1 MDSLIHWFQVIYQY
15 YGVLIMSGLN
25 EQISHQQIWLH
36 SHRIIAA
43 LCGVLPG
50 FGQFYNKQYAKGAIF
65 FILLSSFYSV
75 SHDFIANGMWGLF
88 TLGEHLPEDNSVF
101 LMAKGIIALIILIF
115 AVLIYLLSIFDAY
128 SNGRLR
134 DENKPLNSIRSQYRN
149 VINAGFP
156 YLMISPGF
164 FLLIFVVVFPIV
176 FGFAIGFT
184 NYNLYN
190 SPPAKLID
198 WVGFNNF
205 INIFKINLWRK
216 TFIDVLQWTVIWTF
230 LASTLQCSVGVLLA
244 ILVNQKDLK
253 FKPLIRTIFI
263 LPWAVPGFVTILIFT
278 GMFNDS
284 FGVINNV
291 ILDCFGI
298 EPKAWL
304 TDPFWTKTALIM
316 IQTWLGFP
324 FVFAMTTGVLQAIP
338 GDLYEAATMDGASKF
353 QQLRTITLPLVL
365 YSIAPILITQYT
377 FNFNNFN
384 IIYLFNNGGPAVI
397 GSNAGGTDILVSW
410 IYKLTMSS
418 SQYSIA
424 SAITLLLSIFV
435 VGIALWQFRMTK
447 SFKDEA

>member
-1 MDSLIHWFQVIYQY
+1 MSD
-15 YGVLIMSGLN
+15 MSGHIEPGVGFYRSQRFMAMLC
-25 EQISHQQIWLH
+25 
-36 SHRIIAA
+36 A
-43 LCGVLPG
+43 LIPG
-50 FGQFYNKQYAKGAIF
+50 MGQFYNRQFAKGLLF
-65 FILLSSFYSV
+65 FVLLMSFYGVSREFIL
-75 SHDFIANGMWGLF
+75 HGMWGIT
-88 TLGEHLPEDNSVF
+88 TLGENLPEDNSVF
-101 LMAKGIIALIILIF
+101 LLAKGVIALL
-115 AVLIYLLSIFDAY
+115 VLLFGLTLYGLSFFDAY
-128 SNGRLR
+128 KNGLR
-134 DENKPLNSIRSQYRN
+134 IDEGRPLNSIRIQYRN

-164 FLLIFVVVFPIV
+164 ILLVFVVVFPII

-190 SPPAKLID
+190 SPPAKLVD
-198 WVGFNNF
+198 WVGLKNF
-205 INIFKINLWRK
+205 FNIFQINLWRN
-216 TFIDVLQWTVIWTF
+216 TFFDVLQWTIVWTL
-230 LASTLQCSVGVLLA
+230 LASTLQCAVGVLLA
-244 ILVNQKDLK
+244 VLVNQKDLK
-253 FKPLIRTIFI
+253 FKPLVRTIFI

-291 ILDCFGI
+291 ILDFFGI

-304 TDPFWTKTALIM
+304 TDPFWTKVALIL

-338 GDLYEAATMDGASKF
+338 DDLYEAATMDGASKI
-353 QQLRTITLPLVL
+353 QQLRTITLPLVF

-397 GSNAGGTDILVSW
+397 GGNAGGTDILVSW

-435 VGIALWQFRMTK
+435 VGIALWQFRMTN
-447 SFKDEA
+447 SFKEEAR

>member
-1 MDSLIHWFQVIYQY
+1 MSEHFKHDSGRYR
-15 YGVLIMSGLN
+15 
-25 EQISHQQIWLH
+25 
-36 SHRIIAA
+36 SHRLAA
-43 LCGVLPG
+43 SLLAFMPG
-50 FGQFYNKQYAKGAIF
+50 FGQFYNRQFVKGMMF
-65 FILLSSFYSV
+65 FILLTSFYAVTS
-75 SHDFIANGMWGLF
+75 DFISHGIWGLV
-88 TLGEHLPEDNSVF
+88 TLGENLPEDNSVF
-101 LMAKGIIALIILIF
+101 LLAKGIIASLVVLF
-115 AVLIYLLSIFDAY
+115 GLAVYALSIHDAY
-128 SNGRLR
+128 KNGRLF
-134 DENKPLNSIRSQYRN
+134 DEGRPLNSLRVQYRN

-164 FLLIFVVVFPIV
+164 ILLVFVVVFPII

-190 SPPAKLID
+190 SPPAKLVD
-198 WVGFNNF
+198 WVGLKNF
-205 INIFKINLWRK
+205 FNIFHINLWRN
-216 TFIDVLQWTVIWTF
+216 TFIDVLQWTVVWT
-230 LASTLQCSVGVLLA
+230 LVASTLQCTVGVLLA

-304 TDPFWTKTALIM
+304 TDPFWTKIALIM

-418 SQYSIA
+418 SQYGVA

-447 SFKDEA
+447 SFKEEAR

>member
-1 MDSLIHWFQVIYQY
+1 M
-15 YGVLIMSGLN
+15 M
-25 EQISHQQIWLH
+25 
-36 SHRIIAA
+36 
-43 LCGVLPG
+43 
-50 FGQFYNKQYAKGAIF
+50 F
-65 FILLSSFYSV
+65 FILLTSFYAV
-75 SHDFIANGMWGLF
+75 TRDFIAHGMWGLL
-88 TLGEHLPEDNSVF
+88 TLGENLPEDNSVF
-101 LMAKGIIALIILIF
+101 LLAEGIIASLVVVFGL
-115 AVLIYLLSIFDAY
+115 AVYVLSINDAY
-128 SNGRLR
+128 KNGQRL
-134 DENKPLNSIRSQYRN
+134 DEGRPLNSLRVQYRN

-164 FLLIFVVVFPIV
+164 ILLVFVVVFPII

-190 SPPAKLID
+190 SPPAKLVD
-198 WVGFNNF
+198 WVGLKNF
-205 INIFKINLWRK
+205 FNIFQINLWRN
-216 TFIDVLQWTVIWTF
+216 TFIDVLQWTVVWT
-230 LASTLQCSVGVLLA
+230 LVASTLQCTVGVLLA

-291 ILDCFGI
+291 ILDFFGI

-304 TDPFWTKTALIM
+304 TDPFWTKVALIM

-338 GDLYEAATMDGASKF
+338 NDLYEAATMDGASKF

-418 SQYSIA
+418 SQYGIA

-447 SFKDEA
+447 SFKEEAR

>member
-1 MDSLIHWFQVIYQY
+1 MSDMTKRLEQD
-15 YGVLIMSGLN
+15 SGLYR
-25 EQISHQQIWLH
+25 
-36 SHRIIAA
+36 SHRVTATA
-43 LCGVLPG
+43 LAFIPG
-50 FGQFYNKQYAKGAIF
+50 FGQFYNRQFVKGVIF
-65 FILLSSFYSV
+65 LVLLVSFYGV
-75 SHDFIANGMWGLF
+75 SRDFIAHGMWGLT
-88 TLGEHLPEDNSVF
+88 TLGETLPEDNSVF
-101 LMAKGIIALIILIF
+101 LLAEGIIAALVMLF
-115 AVLIYLLSIFDAY
+115 GLVIYLLSINDAY
-128 SNGRLR
+128 KNGKLL
-134 DENKPLNSIRSQYRN
+134 DEGRELNSLRVQYRN

-164 FLLIFVVVFPIV
+164 ILLVFVVVFPII

-190 SPPAKLID
+190 SPPAKLVD
-198 WVGFNNF
+198 WIGLKNF
-205 INIFKINLWRK
+205 FNIFQVNLWRN
-216 TFIDVLQWTVIWTF
+216 TFFDVLQWTVVWTL
-230 LASTLQCSVGVLLA
+230 LASTLQCTVGVLLA

-253 FKPLIRTIFI
+253 GKSLIRTIFI

-291 ILDCFGI
+291 ILDFFGI

-304 TDPFWTKTALIM
+304 TDPFWTKVALIM

-338 GDLYEAATMDGASKF
+338 NDLYEAATMDGASKF
-353 QQLRTITLPLVL
+353 QQLKTITLPLVL

-418 SQYSIA
+418 SQYGIA
-424 SAITLLLSIFV
+424 SAITLLLSIVV

-447 SFKDEA
+447 SFKEEAR

>member
-1 MDSLIHWFQVIYQY
+1 MSKHFESDSGFTR
-15 YGVLIMSGLN
+15 
-25 EQISHQQIWLH
+25 
-36 SHRIIAA
+36 SHRVTASLLA
-43 LCGVLPG
+43 LIPG
-50 FGQFYNKQYAKGAIF
+50 FGQLYNRQFVKGIMF
-65 FILLSSFYSV
+65 FILLTSFYAV
-75 SHDFIANGMWGLF
+75 TRDFISHGMWGLV
-88 TLGEHLPEDNSVF
+88 TLGENLPEDNSVF
-101 LMAKGIIALIILIF
+101 LLAEGIIASLVVIF
-115 AVLIYLLSIFDAY
+115 GLVVYVLSISDAY
-128 SNGRLR
+128 KNGKLT
-134 DENKPLNSIRSQYRN
+134 DEGRELNSLRVQYRN

-164 FLLIFVVVFPIV
+164 ILLVFVVVFPII

-190 SPPAKLID
+190 SPPAKLVD
-198 WVGFNNF
+198 WVGLKNF
-205 INIFKINLWRK
+205 FNIFQINLWRN
-216 TFIDVLQWTVIWTF
+216 TFIDVLQWTVVWT
-230 LASTLQCSVGVLLA
+230 LVASTLQCTVGVLLA

-291 ILDCFGI
+291 ILDFFGI

-304 TDPFWTKTALIM
+304 TDPFWTKVALIM

-338 GDLYEAATMDGASKF
+338 NDLYEAATMDGSSKF
-353 QQLRTITLPLVL
+353 QQLKTITLPLVL

-418 SQYSIA
+418 SQYGIA

-447 SFKDEA
+447 SFKEEAR

>member
-1 MDSLIHWFQVIYQY
+1 MSD
-15 YGVLIMSGLN
+15 MSGHI
-25 EQISHQQIWLH
+25 EPGVGFYRSQ
-36 SHRIIAA
+36 RFIAMLCA
-43 LCGVLPG
+43 LIPG
-50 FGQFYNKQYAKGAIF
+50 MGQFYNRQFAKGLLF
-65 FILLSSFYSV
+65 CVLLMSFYGVSREFILHGV
-75 SHDFIANGMWGLF
+75 WGIT
-88 TLGEHLPEDNSVF
+88 TLGENLPEDNSVF
-101 LMAKGIIALIILIF
+101 LLAKGIIALL
-115 AVLIYLLSIFDAY
+115 VLLFGLTLYGLSFFDAY
-128 SNGRLR
+128 KNGLR
-134 DENKPLNSIRSQYRN
+134 IDEGRPLNSIRVQYRN

-164 FLLIFVVVFPIV
+164 ILLVFVVVFPII

-190 SPPAKLID
+190 SPPAKLVD
-198 WVGFNNF
+198 WVGLKNF
-205 INIFKINLWRK
+205 FNIFHINLWRN
-216 TFIDVLQWTVIWTF
+216 TFFDVLQWTIVWTL
-230 LASTLQCSVGVLLA
+230 LASTLQCAVGVLLA

-253 FKPLIRTIFI
+253 FKPLVRTIFI

-291 ILDCFGI
+291 ILNFFGV

-304 TDPFWTKTALIM
+304 TDPFWTKVALIL

-338 GDLYEAATMDGASKF
+338 NDLYEAATMDGASKI
-353 QQLRTITLPLVL
+353 QQLRTITLPLVF

-397 GSNAGGTDILVSW
+397 GGNAGGTDILVSW

-435 VGIALWQFRMTK
+435 VGIALWQFRMTN
-447 SFKDEA
+447 SFKEEAR

>member
-1 MDSLIHWFQVIYQY
+1 MNFLEH
-15 YGVLIMSGLN
+15 GL
-25 EQISHQQIWLH
+25 
-36 SHRIIAA
+36 
-43 LCGVLPG
+43 
-50 FGQFYNKQYAKGAIF
+50 
-65 FILLSSFYSV
+65 
-75 SHDFIANGMWGLF
+75 WGLI
-88 TLGEHLPEDNSVF
+88 TLGESLPRDNSIF
-101 LMAKGIIALIILIF
+101 LLAEGIISIIVGIF
-115 AVLIYLLSIFDAY
+115 GLLVYALSIHDAY
-128 SNGRLR
+128 QNGKLR
-134 DENKPLNSIRSQYRN
+134 DEGKSLNSIRKQFRN
-149 VINAGFP
+149 IVDSGFP
-156 YLMISPGF
+156 YLMTTPAFI
-164 FLLIFVVVFPIV
+164 LLVFVVVFPIV

-190 SPPAKLID
+190 TPPAKLVD
-198 WVGFNNF
+198 WVGIKNF

-216 TFIDVLQWTVIWTF
+216 TFLDVLQWTVIWTF
-230 LASTLQCSVGVLLA
+230 LATTLQCAVGILLA

-278 GMFNDS
+278 GMFNDT

-291 ILDCFGI
+291 ILDFFGI
-298 EPKAWL
+298 DPKPWL

-338 GDLYEAATMDGASKF
+338 SDLYEAATMDGSSKF
-353 QQLRTITLPLVL
+353 QQLKTITLPLVL

-384 IIYLFNNGGPAVI
+384 IIYLFNNGEPAVI

-435 VGIALWQFRMTK
+435 VGIALWQFRMTS
-447 SFKDEA
+447 SFKEEGR

>member
-1 MDSLIHWFQVIYQY
+1 MSDMSEHFEHN
-15 YGVLIMSGLN
+15 SGLYRS
-25 EQISHQQIWLH
+25 QRFTASLFSVI
-36 SHRIIAA
+36 
-43 LCGVLPG
+43 PG
-50 FGQFYNKQYAKGAIF
+50 FGQFYNRQFVKGMMF
-65 FILLSSFYSV
+65 FILLTSFYAV
-75 SHDFIANGMWGLF
+75 TRDFISHGMWGLV
-88 TLGEHLPEDNSVF
+88 TLGENLPEDNSVF
-101 LMAKGIIALIILIF
+101 LLAEGIIASLVVVFGL
-115 AVLIYLLSIFDAY
+115 AVYVLSINDAY
-128 SNGRLR
+128 KNGQLL
-134 DENKPLNSIRSQYRN
+134 DEGRPLNSLRVQYRN

-164 FLLIFVVVFPIV
+164 ILLVFVVVFPII

-190 SPPAKLID
+190 SPPAKLVD
-198 WVGFNNF
+198 WVGLKNF
-205 INIFKINLWRK
+205 FNIFQINLWRN
-216 TFIDVLQWTVIWTF
+216 TFIDVLQWTVVWT
-230 LASTLQCSVGVLLA
+230 LVASTLQCTVGVLLA

-291 ILDCFGI
+291 ILDFFGI

-304 TDPFWTKTALIM
+304 TDPFWTKVALIM

-338 GDLYEAATMDGASKF
+338 NDLYEAATMDGASKL

-418 SQYSIA
+418 SQYGIA

-447 SFKDEA
+447 SFKEEAR

>member
-1 MDSLIHWFQVIYQY
+1 MSEHFEHN
-15 YGVLIMSGLN
+15 SGLYRS
-25 EQISHQQIWLH
+25 QRFTASLFSVI
-36 SHRIIAA
+36 
-43 LCGVLPG
+43 PG
-50 FGQFYNKQYAKGAIF
+50 FGQFYNRQFVKGMMF
-65 FILLSSFYSV
+65 FILLTSFYAV
-75 SHDFIANGMWGLF
+75 TRDFISHGMWGLV
-88 TLGEHLPEDNSVF
+88 TLGENLPEDNSVF
-101 LMAKGIIALIILIF
+101 LLAEGIIASLVVVFGL
-115 AVLIYLLSIFDAY
+115 AVYVLSINDAY
-128 SNGRLR
+128 KNGQLL
-134 DENKPLNSIRSQYRN
+134 DEGRPLNSLRVQYRN

-164 FLLIFVVVFPIV
+164 ILLVFVVVFPII

-190 SPPAKLID
+190 SPPAKLVD
-198 WVGFNNF
+198 WVGLKNF
-205 INIFKINLWRK
+205 FNIFQINLWRN
-216 TFIDVLQWTVIWTF
+216 TFIDVLQWTVVWT
-230 LASTLQCSVGVLLA
+230 LVASTLQCTVGVLLA

-291 ILDCFGI
+291 ILDFFGI

-304 TDPFWTKTALIM
+304 TDPFWTKVALIM

-338 GDLYEAATMDGASKF
+338 NDLYEAATMDGASKL

-418 SQYSIA
+418 SQYGIA

-447 SFKDEA
+447 SFKEEAR

>member
-1 MDSLIHWFQVIYQY
+1 
-15 YGVLIMSGLN
+15 MSDMS
-25 EQISHQQIWLH
+25 EHMEPDTAFYR
-36 SHRIIAA
+36 SHRFTALVLAII
-43 LCGVLPG
+43 PG
-50 FGQFYNKQYAKGAIF
+50 FGQFYNRQFVKGALF
-65 FILLSSFYSV
+65 FVLLVSFYGV
-75 SHDFIANGMWGLF
+75 SRDFIAHGMWGIR
-88 TLGEHLPEDNSVF
+88 TLGENLPQDNSVF
-101 LMAKGIIALIILIF
+101 LLAEGVIALLVMCF
-115 AVLIYLLSIFDAY
+115 GLVIYALSMNDAFQNGKLL
-128 SNGRLR
+128 
-134 DENKPLNSIRSQYRN
+134 DEGKPLNSLRVQYRN

-164 FLLIFVVVFPIV
+164 ILLVFVVVFPII

-190 SPPAKLID
+190 SPPAKLVD
-198 WVGFNNF
+198 WVGLKNF
-205 INIFKINLWRK
+205 FNIFQINLWRN
-216 TFIDVLQWTVIWTF
+216 TFFDVLQWTIVWTL
-230 LASTLQCSVGVLLA
+230 LASTLQCTVGVLLA

-291 ILDCFGI
+291 ILDFFGI

-304 TDPFWTKTALIM
+304 TDPFWTKVALIA

-338 GDLYEAATMDGASKF
+338 NDLYEAATMDGASKF
-353 QQLRTITLPLVL
+353 QQLKTITLPLVL

-418 SQYSIA
+418 SQYGIA

-435 VGIALWQFRMTK
+435 VGIALWQFRMTN
-447 SFKDEA
+447 SFKEETR

>member
-1 MDSLIHWFQVIYQY
+1 MSEHFEHN
-15 YGVLIMSGLN
+15 SGLYRS
-25 EQISHQQIWLH
+25 QRFTASLL
-36 SHRIIAA
+36 A
-43 LCGVLPG
+43 LIPG
-50 FGQFYNKQYAKGAIF
+50 CGQFYNRQFVKGMMF
-65 FILLSSFYSV
+65 FILLTSFYAV
-75 SHDFIANGMWGLF
+75 TRDFISHGMWGLV
-88 TLGEHLPEDNSVF
+88 TLGENLPEDNSVF
-101 LMAKGIIALIILIF
+101 LLAEGIIASLVVVFGL
-115 AVLIYLLSIFDAY
+115 AVYVLSINDAY
-128 SNGRLR
+128 KNGQRL
-134 DENKPLNSIRSQYRN
+134 DEGRPLNSLRVQYRN

-164 FLLIFVVVFPIV
+164 ILLVFVVVFPII

-190 SPPAKLID
+190 SPPAKLVD
-198 WVGFNNF
+198 WVGLKNF
-205 INIFKINLWRK
+205 FNIFQINLWRN
-216 TFIDVLQWTVIWTF
+216 TFIDVLQWTVVWT
-230 LASTLQCSVGVLLA
+230 LVASTLQCTVGVLLA

-291 ILDCFGI
+291 ILDFFGI

-304 TDPFWTKTALIM
+304 TDPFWTKVALIM

-338 GDLYEAATMDGASKF
+338 NDLYEAATMDGASKF

-418 SQYSIA
+418 SQYGIA

-447 SFKDEA
+447 SFKEEAR

>member
-1 MDSLIHWFQVIYQY
+1 MSDMSEHFEHNPGLYRSQRFIASLLA
-15 YGVLIMSGLN
+15 LI
-25 EQISHQQIWLH
+25 
-36 SHRIIAA
+36 
-43 LCGVLPG
+43 PG
-50 FGQFYNKQYAKGAIF
+50 FGQFYNRQFVKGMMF
-65 FILLSSFYSV
+65 FILLTSFYAV
-75 SHDFIANGMWGLF
+75 TRDFIAHGMWGLV
-88 TLGEHLPEDNSVF
+88 TLGENLPEDNSVF
-101 LMAKGIIALIILIF
+101 LLAEGIIASLVVVFGL
-115 AVLIYLLSIFDAY
+115 AVYVLSINDAY
-128 SNGRLR
+128 KNGQRL
-134 DENKPLNSIRSQYRN
+134 DEGRPLNSLRVQYRN

-164 FLLIFVVVFPIV
+164 ILLVFVVVFPII

-190 SPPAKLID
+190 SPPAKLVD
-198 WVGFNNF
+198 WVGLKNF
-205 INIFKINLWRK
+205 FNIFQINLWRN
-216 TFIDVLQWTVIWTF
+216 TFIDVLQWTVVWT
-230 LASTLQCSVGVLLA
+230 LVASTLQCTVGVLLA

-291 ILDCFGI
+291 ILDFFGI

-304 TDPFWTKTALIM
+304 TDPFWTKVALIM

-338 GDLYEAATMDGASKF
+338 NDLYEAATMDGASKF

-418 SQYSIA
+418 SQYGIA

-447 SFKDEA
+447 SFKEEAR

>member
-1 MDSLIHWFQVIYQY
+1 MSD
-15 YGVLIMSGLN
+15 MSGHI
-25 EQISHQQIWLH
+25 EPGVGFYRSQ
-36 SHRIIAA
+36 RFIAMLCA
-43 LCGVLPG
+43 LIPG
-50 FGQFYNKQYAKGAIF
+50 MGQFYNRQFAKGLLF
-65 FILLSSFYSV
+65 CVLLMSFYGVSREFILHGV
-75 SHDFIANGMWGLF
+75 WGIT
-88 TLGEHLPEDNSVF
+88 TLGENLPEDNSVF
-101 LMAKGIIALIILIF
+101 LLAKGIIALL
-115 AVLIYLLSIFDAY
+115 VLLFGLTLYGLSFFDAY
-128 SNGRLR
+128 KNGLR
-134 DENKPLNSIRSQYRN
+134 IDEGRPLNSIRVQYRN

-164 FLLIFVVVFPIV
+164 ILLVFVVVFPII

-190 SPPAKLID
+190 SPPAKLVD
-198 WVGFNNF
+198 WVGLKNF
-205 INIFKINLWRK
+205 FNIFQINLWRN
-216 TFIDVLQWTVIWTF
+216 TFFDVLQWTIVWTL
-230 LASTLQCSVGVLLA
+230 LASTLQCAVGVLLA

-253 FKPLIRTIFI
+253 FKPLVRTIFI

-284 FGVINNV
+284 FGVVNNV
-291 ILDCFGI
+291 ILNFFGV

-304 TDPFWTKTALIM
+304 TDPFWTKVALIL

-338 GDLYEAATMDGASKF
+338 NDLYEAATMDGASKI
-353 QQLRTITLPLVL
+353 QQLRTITLPLVF
-365 YSIAPILITQYT
+365 YSISPILITQYT

-397 GSNAGGTDILVSW
+397 GGNAGGTDILVSW

-435 VGIALWQFRMTK
+435 VGIALWQFRMTN
-447 SFKDEA
+447 SFKEEAR

>member
-1 MDSLIHWFQVIYQY
+1 M
-15 YGVLIMSGLN
+15 M
-25 EQISHQQIWLH
+25 
-36 SHRIIAA
+36 
-43 LCGVLPG
+43 
-50 FGQFYNKQYAKGAIF
+50 F
-65 FILLSSFYSV
+65 FILLTSFYAV
-75 SHDFIANGMWGLF
+75 TRDFISHGMWGLV
-88 TLGEHLPEDNSVF
+88 TLGENLPEDNSVF
-101 LMAKGIIALIILIF
+101 LLAEGIIASLVVVFGL
-115 AVLIYLLSIFDAY
+115 AVYVLSINDAY
-128 SNGRLR
+128 KNGQLL
-134 DENKPLNSIRSQYRN
+134 DEGRPLNSLRVQYRN

-164 FLLIFVVVFPIV
+164 ILLVFVVVFPII

-190 SPPAKLID
+190 SPPAKLVD
-198 WVGFNNF
+198 WVGLKNF
-205 INIFKINLWRK
+205 FNIFQINLWRN
-216 TFIDVLQWTVIWTF
+216 TFIDVLQWTVVWT
-230 LASTLQCSVGVLLA
+230 LVASTLQCTVGVLLA

-291 ILDCFGI
+291 ILDFFGI

-304 TDPFWTKTALIM
+304 TDPFWTKVALIM

-338 GDLYEAATMDGASKF
+338 NDLYEAATMDGASKL

-418 SQYSIA
+418 SQYGIA

-447 SFKDEA
+447 SFKEEAR

>member
-1 MDSLIHWFQVIYQY
+1 MSEHFEHN
-15 YGVLIMSGLN
+15 SGLYRS
-25 EQISHQQIWLH
+25 QRFTASLFSVI
-36 SHRIIAA
+36 
-43 LCGVLPG
+43 PG
-50 FGQFYNKQYAKGAIF
+50 FGQFYNRQFVKGMMF
-65 FILLSSFYSV
+65 FILLTSFYAV
-75 SHDFIANGMWGLF
+75 TRDFISHGMWGLV
-88 TLGEHLPEDNSVF
+88 TLGENLPEDNSVF
-101 LMAKGIIALIILIF
+101 LLAEGIIASLVVVFGL
-115 AVLIYLLSIFDAY
+115 AIYVLSINDAY
-128 SNGRLR
+128 KNGKLL
-134 DENKPLNSIRSQYRN
+134 DEGRPLNSLRVQYRN

-164 FLLIFVVVFPIV
+164 ILLVFVVVFPII

-190 SPPAKLID
+190 SPPAKLVD
-198 WVGFNNF
+198 WVGLKNF
-205 INIFKINLWRK
+205 FNIFQINLWRN
-216 TFIDVLQWTVIWTF
+216 TFIDVLQWTIVWT
-230 LASTLQCSVGVLLA
+230 LVASTLQCTVGVLLA

-291 ILDCFGI
+291 ILDFFGI

-304 TDPFWTKTALIM
+304 TDPFWTKVALIM

-338 GDLYEAATMDGASKF
+338 NDLYEAATMDGASKF

-418 SQYSIA
+418 SQYGIA

-435 VGIALWQFRMTK
+435 VGIALWQFRMTN
-447 SFKDEA
+447 SFKEEAR

>member
-1 MDSLIHWFQVIYQY
+1 
-15 YGVLIMSGLN
+15 MSDMSKRLTHN
-25 EQISHQQIWLH
+25 SELFR
-36 SHRIIAA
+36 SHRINASLLAFI
-43 LCGVLPG
+43 PG
-50 FGQFYNKQYAKGAIF
+50 FGQFYNRQLVKGVIF
-65 FILLSSFYSV
+65 FVLLVSFYGV
-75 SHDFIANGMWGLF
+75 SRDFIAHGMWGLT
-88 TLGEHLPEDNSVF
+88 TLGETLPEDNSVF
-101 LMAKGIIALIILIF
+101 LLAKGIISALVMIF
-115 AVLIYLLSIFDAY
+115 GLGIYLLSINDAY
-128 SNGRLR
+128 KNGKLL
-134 DENKPLNSIRSQYRN
+134 DEGRELNSLRVQYRN

-164 FLLIFVVVFPIV
+164 ILLVFVVVFPII

-190 SPPAKLID
+190 SPPAKLVD
-198 WVGFNNF
+198 WVGLKNF
-205 INIFKINLWRK
+205 FNIFQVNLWRN
-216 TFIDVLQWTVIWTF
+216 TFFDVLQWTVVWTL
-230 LASTLQCSVGVLLA
+230 LASTLQCTVGVLLA

-253 FKPLIRTIFI
+253 GKSLIRTIFI

-291 ILDCFGI
+291 ILDFLGI
-298 EPKAWL
+298 DPKAWL
-304 TDPFWTKTALIM
+304 TDPFWTKVALIM

-338 GDLYEAATMDGASKF
+338 NDLYEAATMDGASKF
-353 QQLRTITLPLVL
+353 QQLKTITLPLVL

-418 SQYSIA
+418 SQYGIA
-424 SAITLLLSIFV
+424 SAITLLLSIVV

-447 SFKDEA
+447 SFKEEAR